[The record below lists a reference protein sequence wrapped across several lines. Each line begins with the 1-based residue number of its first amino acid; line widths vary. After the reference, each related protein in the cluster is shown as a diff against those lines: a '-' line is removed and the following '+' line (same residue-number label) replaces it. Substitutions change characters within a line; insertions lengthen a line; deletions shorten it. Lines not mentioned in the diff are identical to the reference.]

1 MQDGF
6 YKSRRAATAIPAY
19 ALVAYTANAD
29 EVALATSDTVP
40 IAGAADNLD
49 VPVGHLVDV
58 QMSQLAD
65 VRFGAGGV
73 APGDPVTADAR
84 GRAVKAVKK
93 AGAIVSVAGTAQRP
107 QLEGDIG
114 PILLAPFLIVG

>member
-6 YKSRRAATAIPAY
+6 YKSRRAATAIA
-19 ALVAYTANAD
+19 ACTLVAYTANAD
-29 EVALATSDTVP
+29 EVALAVSANAP
-40 IAGAADNLD
+40 IAGVADSLD

-58 QMSQLAD
+58 QMTQLGD

-73 APGDPVTADAR
+73 VPGDPVTADAQ
-84 GRAVKAVKK
+84 GHAVKAVKQ
-93 AGAIVSVAGTAQRP
+93 AGAIVYVAGIAQRP

-114 PILLAPFLIVG
+114 PILLAPSLIVG